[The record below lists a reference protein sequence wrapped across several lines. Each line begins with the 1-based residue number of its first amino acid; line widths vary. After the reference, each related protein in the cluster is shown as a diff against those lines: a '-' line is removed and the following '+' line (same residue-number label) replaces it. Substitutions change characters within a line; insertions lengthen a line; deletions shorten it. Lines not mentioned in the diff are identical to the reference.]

1 MPNSPKCVKMVLL
14 KLYPGQALFLAEQL
28 GNSSLETSGHPCQMW
43 APAAM
48 VKNPMNA
55 KAFPHLLG
63 RKLSVLFTL
72 AQLTVLNTTKQA
84 LLLIESFGAN

>member
-55 KAFPHLLG
+55 KAFVAPPAWQETQCLVHI
-63 RKLSVLFTL
+63 SP
-72 AQLTVLNTTKQA
+72 AHSA
-84 LLLIESFGAN
+84 